1 MTNMSVCLLPLQEA
15 ALHQELHPPE
25 SVPLLHAE
33 SHLSAGQ
40 GQRALF
46 QLRYTALPRP
56 GSLLG
61 KTSLRAMCT
70 GQTLVPAKRFPL

>member
-1 MTNMSVCLLPLQEA
+1 MSVCLLPLQETT
-15 ALHQELHPPE
+15 LHQELHPPE

-40 GQRALF
+40 GQCALF

-61 KTSLRAMCT
+61 KTFLRARAMCT
-70 GQTLVPAKRFPL
+70 GQTLVPDKHFPL